1 MNQKSVDKAVSII
14 TQRLLTPLL
23 YKLEDEI
30 SIRFIGFF
38 DTNMDIGE
46 ITATEEAVSAYV
58 DFPLEI
64 IDIRE
69 FEISDILNIIETAE
83 LVYSMNPVM
92 ESFFGSAIAN
102 ELEMYKQV
110 KQSYVERKNTTGTLY
125 IQ

>member
-14 TQRLLTPLL
+14 TQKLLTPLL
-23 YKLEDEI
+23 YKLEDEV

-38 DTNMDIGE
+38 DTNMDFSE

-110 KQSYVERKNTTGTLY
+110 KQSYVERKNITGTLY

>member
-1 MNQKSVDKAVSII
+1 MNQKSIDKAVSII
-14 TQRLLTPLL
+14 TQKLLTPLL

-38 DTNMDIGE
+38 DTNMDFSE

-125 IQ
+125 VQ

>member
-1 MNQKSVDKAVSII
+1 MNQKSVDKAVSLI
-14 TQRLLTPLL
+14 TQKHLTPLL
-23 YKLEDEI
+23 YKLEDEV

-38 DTNMDIGE
+38 DTNMDFSE

-58 DFPLEI
+58 DFPLEL

>member
-14 TQRLLTPLL
+14 TQKLLTPLL
-23 YKLEDEI
+23 YKLEDEV

-46 ITATEEAVSAYV
+46 IIATEEAVSAYV

>member
-14 TQRLLTPLL
+14 TQKLLTPLL
-23 YKLEDEI
+23 YKIEDEI

-38 DTNMDIGE
+38 DTNMDFSE

>member
-14 TQRLLTPLL
+14 TQKLLTPLL
-23 YKLEDEI
+23 YKLEDEV

-38 DTNMDIGE
+38 DTNMDFSE

-110 KQSYVERKNTTGTLY
+110 KQSYVERPRGIETHLR
-125 IQ
+125 

>member
-14 TQRLLTPLL
+14 TQKLLTPLL

-38 DTNMDIGE
+38 DTNMDFSE

-69 FEISDILNIIETAE
+69 F
-83 LVYSMNPVM
+83 
-92 ESFFGSAIAN
+92 
-102 ELEMYKQV
+102 
-110 KQSYVERKNTTGTLY
+110 
-125 IQ
+125 

>member
-38 DTNMDIGE
+38 DTNMDFSE

-83 LVYSMNPVM
+83 LVYSMNPVI
-92 ESFFGSAIAN
+92 ENFFGSAIAN

-125 IQ
+125 VQ

>member
-1 MNQKSVDKAVSII
+1 MNQETINKAVSII
-14 TQRLLTPLL
+14 TQKLLTPLL
-23 YKLEDEI
+23 YKLEDEV

-38 DTNMDIGE
+38 DTNMDFSE

-69 FEISDILNIIETAE
+69 FEVSDILNIIETAE
-83 LVYSMNPVM
+83 LVYSMHPVM
-92 ESFFGSAIAN
+92 ENFFGNAIAN
-102 ELEMYKQV
+102 ELEMYKQI

>member
-14 TQRLLTPLL
+14 TQKLLTPLL

>member
-1 MNQKSVDKAVSII
+1 MNQETINKAVSII
-14 TQRLLTPLL
+14 TQKLLTPLL
-23 YKLEDEI
+23 YKLEDEV

-38 DTNMDIGE
+38 DTNMDFSE

-69 FEISDILNIIETAE
+69 FEVSDILNIIETAE
-83 LVYSMNPVM
+83 LVYSMHPVM
-92 ESFFGSAIAN
+92 ENFFGSAIAN
-102 ELEMYKQV
+102 ELEIYKQI

>member
-14 TQRLLTPLL
+14 TQKLLTPLL
-23 YKLEDEI
+23 YKLEDEV

-38 DTNMDIGE
+38 DTNMDFSE

>member
-1 MNQKSVDKAVSII
+1 MNQKSVDKAVNII
-14 TQRLLTPLL
+14 TQKLLTPLL